1 MILALMFCP
10 NCRTEYRP
18 GFSRCSDCGADLVES
33 LDALPT
39 NRPQAGGGPQLL
51 WTGADPAAYG
61 VILNAL
67 DDADIPHHE
76 SSREVG
82 AIPGLA
88 PPVNAIFVPA
98 HQADAARAAMDK
110 AIRELQDG
118 SREPD
123 GEMPASGGNMSALE
137 FTEEDDASPAPDD
150 IVEDYDPEQATLEVW
165 SGSDG
170 DIKDMLVASLR
181 ENGIGC
187 EVESAAEFC
196 MFVMPQSE
204 RRARKIIREVM
215 DASAPE

>member
-1 MILALMFCP
+1 MFCP

-18 GFSRCSDCGADLVES
+18 GFSKCSDCGAGLVES
-33 LDALPT
+33 LDAVST
-39 NRPQAGGGPQLL
+39 NRPPAGGGPQLL
-51 WTGADPAAYG
+51 WTGTDPAAFG
-61 VILNAL
+61 VITNAL

-110 AIRELQDG
+110 AIRELQNG
-118 SREPD
+118 SRDPDALAASELSEPD
-123 GEMPASGGNMSALE
+123 FPEE
-137 FTEEDDASPAPDD
+137 DEEDDASPAPDD

-165 SGSDG
+165 SGSDA
-170 DIKDMLVASLR
+170 DTKDMLVASLR

-187 EVESAAEFC
+187 EVESAGTFR

-204 RRARKIIREVM
+204 RRAREIIREVI
-215 DASAPE
+215 DASAPS

>member
-1 MILALMFCP
+1 MFCP

-18 GFSRCSDCGADLVES
+18 GFAKCSDCGADLVES
-33 LDALPT
+33 LDAVPT
-39 NRPQAGGGPQLL
+39 IRPQAGGGPQLL
-51 WTGADPAAYG
+51 WTGTGPAVFG
-61 VILNAL
+61 VIINAL

-98 HQADAARAAMDK
+98 HQGDAARAAMDK
-110 AIRELQDG
+110 AIRELQNG
-118 SREPD
+118 SRDPDALASSESSEPD
-123 GEMPASGGNMSALE
+123 FP
-137 FTEEDDASPAPDD
+137 EEDDASPAPDD

-165 SGSDG
+165 SGSDA
-170 DIKDMLVASLR
+170 DTKDMLVASLR

-187 EVESAAEFC
+187 EVESAGTFR

-204 RRARKIIREVM
+204 RRAREIVREVI
-215 DASAPE
+215 DASAPG